1 MSKKYIRGGLSGVVA
16 RLFAPAMLVAMLPG
30 TAFAQEVM
38 FCGSTSRSG
47 SALYGAA
54 GPYTETDSCTP
65 TAATQALL
73 VTRGGSVAGNGA
85 NWLAFLNGGGVIITE
100 WLNSHTVYNE
110 IYGTAYPQG
119 TFYGNCSDNAM
130 PQVKVNPS
138 HPFWA
143 ANPITVTPS
152 GEASCGADMSA
163 LTSGEP
169 EVTLLGE
176 SLDGNEMFAIRPQG
190 DGVLFLLEADW
201 QDSEASYTADSELF
215 MAALIE
221 GGTFASPAPPAAPVA
236 VPTMATWALALLS
249 GLLALVGLRRVRRE
263 H

>member
-1 MSKKYIRGGLSGVVA
+1 MSKKYIRGGLSGVVG
-16 RLFAPAMLVAMLPG
+16 RLFAPAILVAMLPG
-30 TAFAQEVM
+30 TAFAQEIM

-54 GPYTETDSCTP
+54 GPYTEVDSCTP
-65 TAATQALL
+65 TASTQALL
-73 VTRGGSVAGNGA
+73 VSRNGPVAGNGA
-85 NWLAFLNGGGVIITE
+85 DWLAYLNGGGVIITE
-100 WLNSHTVYNE
+100 WLNSYEVYNE
-110 IYGTAYPQG
+110 IYGTAYPEG
-119 TFYGNCSDNAM
+119 DFYGDCADNAM

-138 HPFWA
+138 HPFWQ
-143 ANPITVTPS
+143 ANPINVTPS
-152 GEASCGADMSA
+152 GQASCGSDMSA
-163 LTSGEP
+163 LTSGEAA
-169 EVTLLGE
+169 VTVLGE
-176 SLDGNEMFAIRPQG
+176 SLDGADMFAVRPQG

-201 QDSEASYTADSELF
+201 QDNEASFTADSELF

-221 GGTFASPAPPAAPVA
+221 GGAFASPAPPATPVA